1 MKKLNLLITA
11 IAAMSITTSCSIF
24 KSHKTP
30 VVETPVETEKT
41 DMNKATV
48 NANDIAGEWN
58 VFSVGGKKV
67 TGEKRPYINFNL
79 EDHRIYGSNGCN
91 IINGD
96 FTAKDDSSIHIENMI
111 STMMACPDAPFE
123 ADINLALDNARY
135 FNISKQG
142 HEYYLVLLDNTRK
155 SIMTLRRH
163 NMDFLNGSWKVEEI
177 NGHDNNNEDV
187 QMVID
192 IFEQR
197 VHGNTGC
204 NILNGSLLI
213 DPDKSNSIQFSNLAT
228 TRMMCPDMKTE
239 TAFLVALESVEFAK
253 KGKNN
258 TVVMTDKNNKPMLL
272 LKRIDVK

>member
-96 FTAKDDSSIHIENMI
+96 FTAKDDSSIHLENMI

>member
-58 VFSVGGKKV
+58 VFSVGSKKV

>member
-142 HEYYLVLLDNTRK
+142 HEYYIVLLDNTRK

-163 NMDFLNGSWKVEEI
+163 NMDFLNGSWKIEEI

>member
-58 VFSVGGKKV
+58 VFSVGGRKV

-163 NMDFLNGSWKVEEI
+163 NMDFLNGSWKIEEI

>member
-30 VVETPVETEKT
+30 VAETPVETEQT

-48 NANDIAGEWN
+48 NANAIAGEWN

-67 TGEKRPYINFNL
+67 TGEERPYINFNL

-96 FTAKDDSSIHIENMI
+96 FTAKDDSSLRIENMI

-135 FNISKQG
+135 FSISKQG

-177 NGHDNNNEDV
+177 NGHDNDNEDV

-258 TVVMTDKNNKPMLL
+258 TVIMTDKNNKPMLL

>member
-58 VFSVGGKKV
+58 VFSVGGRKV

>member
-1 MKKLNLLITA
+1 
-11 IAAMSITTSCSIF
+11 MSITTSCSIF

>member
-163 NMDFLNGSWKVEEI
+163 NMDFLNGSWKIEEI

>member
-272 LKRIDVK
+272 LKRIDIK

>member
-1 MKKLNLLITA
+1 MA
-11 IAAMSITTSCSIF
+11 TSCSIF
-24 KSHKTP
+24 KSHKQA
-30 VVETPVETEKT
+30 VEEVTETVADDNDKKPT
-41 DMNKATV
+41 YKAD
-48 NANDIAGEWN
+48 AISGEWN
-58 VFSVGGKKV
+58 VFSVNGKKV
-67 TGEKRPYINFNL
+67 TGEERPYINFNM
-79 EDHRIYGSNGCN
+79 EDHRLYGSNGCN

-96 FTAKDDSSIHIENMI
+96 FSANDDSSIEIGNVI

-123 ADINLALDNARY
+123 SDINQALGNARY
-135 FNISKQG
+135 FSISKQG
-142 HEYYLVLLDNTRK
+142 HEYYLVLMDSTHK
-155 SIMTLRRH
+155 SLMTLRRH

-177 NGHDNNNEDV
+177 NGHDNDNEDV

-204 NILNGSLLI
+204 NILNGELLI

-253 KGKNN
+253 KGKGN
-258 TVVMTDKNNKPMLL
+258 TVVMTDKNNKPMLR
-272 LKRIDVK
+272 LKKLNVK

>member
-67 TGEKRPYINFNL
+67 TGEERPYINFNL